1 MQIIHARK
9 KLYSCQ
15 FCQKQFWLK
24 RKLQFHIENQ
34 HKEENIYKCE
44 ACGKTFNLKLSLK
57 EHVKSEHGIKVQ
69 IHSCSICS
77 MPFQSLKRMQHH
89 MKTAHVDPKT
99 YQCDEC
105 DFQTNLENL
114 MVKHKKR
121 VHSVQ
126 TVIVKT
132 EADDNALNSYE
143 IDNND

>member
-1 MQIIHARK
+1 
-9 KLYSCQ
+9 
-15 FCQKQFWLK
+15 
-24 RKLQFHIENQ
+24 
-34 HKEENIYKCE
+34 
-44 ACGKTFNLKLSLK
+44 
-57 EHVKSEHGIKVQ
+57 
-69 IHSCSICS
+69 
-77 MPFQSLKRMQHH
+77 